1 MKTPRGY
8 KRQANGKLTKTT
20 TKQVAHKKK
29 AQKKKHT
36 KKHAKRG
43 KGVGAAL
50 MSVGKAIIPSLL
62 AGLVADE
69 IGKKMKRG
77 NGLKLLGVK

>member
-8 KRQANGKLTKTT
+8 KRMKNGKLTKTT
-20 TKQVAHKKK
+20 TKRVAHKRK
-29 AQKKKHT
+29 AQKKKHR
-36 KKHAKRG
+36 KKGKQG
-43 KGVGAAL
+43 KGIGSAL

-69 IGKKMKRG
+69 IGKKMRRG